1 MGIYKGTKMYP
12 PHFSLKLISLVD
24 RSSKSLPSD
33 HPKPPTDSQSLNHLA
48 QDIGVTAV
56 EDDHGPDAEHLTASG
71 AELQLDRALV
81 LLQTLRKVLR
91 RNAVGVWGTYV
102 VAVEVV
108 DGALGEHGVVLE
120 LGLAERGGVA
130 GDEDQLSL
138 AHAELLERR
147 LVAEGDCA
155 RVLVAMLA
163 GGFGGRELGNV
174 PLPDFITS
182 ARRELMVSPDFLSLR
197 EGAILRIR
205 RVEG

>member
-33 HPKPPTDSQSLNHLA
+33 HPKPPTDSQSLSHLA

-155 RVLVAMLA
+155 RVSCDA
-163 GGFGGRELGNV
+163 GWGIRGRELGNV

-197 EGAILRIR
+197 EGAISRIR